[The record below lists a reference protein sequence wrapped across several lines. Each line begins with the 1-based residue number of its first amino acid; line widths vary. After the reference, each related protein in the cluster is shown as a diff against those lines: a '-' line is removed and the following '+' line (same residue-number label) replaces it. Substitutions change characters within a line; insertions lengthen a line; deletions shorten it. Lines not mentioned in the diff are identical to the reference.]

1 MQSQLNVSTKQAGR
15 TANEKVDELVK
26 KSFKTALGMMAESG
40 HKIPDNVTV
49 SVDPNL
55 PFMGYTMPT
64 RRGFN
69 IVVAGGAVG
78 SEMLE
83 GLLVHEMSHIYRIHT
98 NHPSHNAE
106 ILGEAVDHLAKKTV
120 LRDYQQK
127 IIHDLL
133 NDIQDL
139 YADDIAFRVIRKT
152 SLIRSDQMTEFL
164 QSWVKE
170 SAVKTTDAVYDS
182 WNNASTLAHNAR
194 AIAQMTRHGVED
206 SGGRAAR
213 ANQQFLAQV
222 SPAIAK
228 HFDYFK
234 NTLENLQENM
244 TAAQYQRLLAEYLD
258 KFLSLAENN

>member
-1 MQSQLNVSTKQAGR
+1 MRAGSNTQSQNMQSRDGL
-15 TANEKVDELVK
+15 ELVSQ
-26 KSFKTALGMMAESG
+26 SFKSAVEMMAKSG
-40 HKIPDNVTV
+40 YKIPDNVTI
-49 SVDPNL
+49 SVDPEL

-64 RRGFN
+64 RRGYN

-78 SEMLE
+78 SGMLE

-106 ILGEAVDHLAKKTV
+106 ILGEAVDRLAQKTL

-127 IIHDLL
+127 MVHDLL

-139 YADDIAFRVIRKT
+139 YADDIAFKVIRKIPT
-152 SLIRSDQMTEFL
+152 IPSDQMTAFL

-170 SAVKTTDAVYDS
+170 SATKTSDTQFDG

-206 SGGRAAR
+206 TEARAAQ
-213 ANQQFLAQV
+213 ANRHFLSQV
-222 SPAIAK
+222 SPATARQ
-228 HFDYFK
+228 FDYFK
-234 NTLENLQENM
+234 NTLENLQENI
-244 TAAQYQRLLAEYLD
+244 TAAQYRQLLAEYLD
-258 KFLSLAENN
+258 KFLSVAENN

>member
-1 MQSQLNVSTKQAGR
+1 MKARSNIQAPNTETR
-15 TANEKVDELVK
+15 DSVEDVNR
-26 KSFKTALGMMAESG
+26 SFKSAVEVMAKSG
-40 HKIPDNVTV
+40 YKIPDNVTV

-78 SEMLE
+78 SSMLE

-106 ILGEAVDHLAKKTV
+106 ILGEAVDHLAKRTV
-120 LRDYQQK
+120 LREYQQK

-139 YADDIAFRVIRKT
+139 YADDIAFKVIRK
-152 SLIRSDQMTEFL
+152 IPMIQSDQITEFL

-170 SAVKTTDAVYDS
+170 NLVKSPDTAYDN

-194 AIAQMTRHGVED
+194 AIAQMKRHGVED
-206 SGGRAAR
+206 IEGRAAQ
-213 ANQQFLAQV
+213 ANKRFLAQV

-228 HFDYFK
+228 HFDYFR
-234 NTLENLQENM
+234 NALENLQENM
-244 TAAQYQRLLAEYLD
+244 TAAQYRQLLVEYLD
-258 KFLSLAENN
+258 QFLNIAEDK

>member
-1 MQSQLNVSTKQAGR
+1 MEALNQ
-15 TANEKVDELVK
+15 
-26 KSFKTALGMMAESG
+26 SFKNAVEKMTESG
-40 HKIPDNVTV
+40 YKIPDNVTV
-49 SVDPNL
+49 SIDPEL

-78 SEMLE
+78 SGMLE
-83 GLLVHEMSHIYRIHT
+83 GLLAHEMSHIYRIHT

-106 ILGEAVDHLAKKTV
+106 ILAEAIDHLTKKTA
-120 LRDYQQK
+120 LREYQQK
-127 IIHDLL
+127 IVHDLL

-139 YADDIAFRVIRKT
+139 YADDIAFKVIRKIPT
-152 SLIRSDQMTEFL
+152 IRSDQMTEFL
-164 QSWVKE
+164 QSWVKDK
-170 SAVKTTDAVYDS
+170 AVKSTDPADDN

-206 SGGRAAR
+206 TAGRAAR
-213 ANQQFLAQV
+213 ANQRFLALV

-244 TAAQYQRLLAEYLD
+244 TTAQYRQLLAEYLD
-258 KFLSLAENN
+258 KFLSMAENN